1 MKEKQVYEGN
11 EIGRPSGDGAWVRSM
26 PLVFVFLWSTGF
38 IATKLGLP
46 YAPPVTFLV
55 LRFAA
60 VVALMLPIAFLFR
73 APWPDSPKQVA
84 HIAVAGA
91 LLHGGYLIGVFGS
104 IHLGMSAGLVALIVG
119 LQPILTA
126 FAAVPLLGERV
137 SRRQWLGLLL
147 GLGGV
152 VLVVVQKINLSG
164 LSAPSIS
171 MALVALASITIGTV
185 YQKRYCAPFDLR
197 SGSVIQFVAAG
208 LALLPF
214 GLALETMRVEWTP
227 EFVFALA
234 WLAVVLSIGAISLLT
249 LLIRRGAATSVAS
262 LFYLTPPTT
271 AVMAYFL
278 FGETLTGIALV
289 GMLLAIA
296 GVALVVAA
304 PQPR

>member
-1 MKEKQVYEGN
+1 
-11 EIGRPSGDGAWVRSM
+11 M

-55 LRFAA
+55 LRFA
-60 VVALMLPIAFLFR
+60 VVVVLMLPIAFLFR
-73 APWPDSPKQVA
+73 APWPDSRKQVA

-185 YQKRYCAPFDLR
+185 YQKRFCAPFDLR

-278 FGETLTGIALV
+278 FGETLTGIALA
-289 GMLLAIA
+289 GMLLAVA
-296 GVALVVAA
+296 GVALVVAE
-304 PQPR
+304 PRPR

>member
-1 MKEKQVYEGN
+1 
-11 EIGRPSGDGAWVRSM
+11 M

-38 IATKLGLP
+38 VATKLGLP

-55 LRFAA
+55 LRFAL
-60 VVALMLPIAFLFR
+60 VVLLMLPITILFR
-73 APWPDSPKQVA
+73 APWPDSPRQVA
-84 HIAVAGA
+84 HIAVTGV
-91 LLHGGYLIGVFGS
+91 LLHGGYLVGVFGS
-104 IHLGMSAGLVALIVG
+104 IHFGMSAGLVALIVG

-152 VLVVVQKINLSG
+152 VLVVLQKISLSG

-171 MALVALASITIGTV
+171 MALIALVSITIGTV
-185 YQKRYCAPFDLR
+185 YQKRFCAPFDLR

-214 GLALETMRVEWTP
+214 GLALETMRVEWTR
-227 EFVFALA
+227 EFLFALA
-234 WLAVVLSIGAISLLT
+234 WLVLVLSIGAISLLT
-249 LLIRRGAATSVAS
+249 LLIRRGAATTVAS

-278 FGETLTGIALV
+278 FGETLTGLALM

-296 GVALVVAA
+296 GVALVVSE
-304 PQPR
+304 PRPR